1 MTRNV
6 DALVIGAGPAGLT
19 AAWELRN
26 LGIENVLVAERESV
40 AGGIPR
46 HSHHPGYGIKD
57 LHRFMS
63 GPSYA
68 KALVARAQDA
78 GVKIA
83 TNFSVTDWNDDD
95 SLIATSK
102 TGREKIAPQVII
114 LAMGARERPRSARLV
129 PGNRM
134 RGIYTTGE
142 LQQAVYEYDLPI
154 GTRAVV
160 VGAEHVSYSAVMT
173 LRHAGVKVA
182 AMVTEHSKYQTYSAF
197 HFGAKTRYWLPLRV
211 NTVVTAVNGIDRV
224 ESVTIRDNRGNE
236 STVECDVV
244 VFTGNW
250 IADYEL
256 AQRRGIT
263 QDPGTTGPNVNQL
276 LRTSQSNVFA
286 AGNVLHPV
294 TTADVAA
301 LDGIVAARSAANYLA
316 GTELLG
322 NSVSIKV
329 TSPLIWVSPQQVL
342 IGAGAPPRGCF
353 QLWVAEFT
361 ESHLVL
367 VQQGAQTLFS
377 QKLKLIPG
385 RPTELKSTWISE
397 VDPAGG
403 PVEIRLG

>member
-1 MTRNV
+1 MTQNV

-19 AAWELRN
+19 AAWELKN

-46 HSHHPGYGIKD
+46 HSHHPGYGIRD

-68 KALVARAQDA
+68 KTLVTRAQDS
-78 GVKIA
+78 GVRIA
-83 TNFSVTDWNDDD
+83 TNFSVTNWEQDD

-102 TGREKIAPQVII
+102 TGIEKVIPQVVI
-114 LAMGARERPRSARLV
+114 LATGARERPRSARLV

-142 LQQAVYEYDLPI
+142 LQQAVYEYKLPI
-154 GTRAVV
+154 GARAVV

-173 LRHAGVKVA
+173 LHHAGVKVA
-182 AMVTEHSKYQTYSAF
+182 AMVTEHPKYQTYSAF
-197 HFGAKTRYWLPLRV
+197 HLGTKVRYQLPLH
-211 NTVVTAVNGIDRV
+211 TSTSITSVNGLDRV
-224 ESVTIRDNRGNE
+224 ESVTFRDDRGNE
-236 STVECDVV
+236 STVACDVV

-256 AQRRGIT
+256 AQRKGIER
-263 QDPGTTGPNVNQL
+263 DPGTSGPLVNQV

-294 TTADVAA
+294 TTADIAA
-301 LDGIVAARSAANYLA
+301 LDGIVAARSAAKYVS

-322 NSVSIKV
+322 NSVLISV
-329 TSPLIWVSPQQVL
+329 VPPLSWISPQQVL
-342 IGAGAPPRGCF
+342 LGAGTPPRECF
-353 QLWVAEFT
+353 QLWVSDFT
-361 ESHLVL
+361 KSNSIL
-367 VQQGAQTLFS
+367 VQQGAKTLFR
-377 QKLKLIPG
+377 QRLKLIPG
-385 RPTELKSTWISE
+385 RPAELKSDWISDI
-397 VDPAGG
+397 DPTGG
-403 PVEIRLG
+403 PIKVRLG